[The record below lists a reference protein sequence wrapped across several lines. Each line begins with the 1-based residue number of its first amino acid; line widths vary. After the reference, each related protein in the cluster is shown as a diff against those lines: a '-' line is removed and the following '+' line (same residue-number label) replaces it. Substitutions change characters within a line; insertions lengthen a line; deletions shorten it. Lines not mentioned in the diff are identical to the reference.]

1 MWAARSTIAQIF
13 YQVIRDSINGTH
25 DLVNMVYVTYDSG
38 QTGLGIEAEGSMI
51 RWAEVPRFS
60 PEDVLLATSEA
71 LAIDRCLSERGLDNC
86 SLPLHRDTPV
96 SLHQQL
102 NMLRAASGIAG
113 DPLIAVRVGLGLHP
127 TSYGIAGLA
136 LLSSASLRHALQV
149 VVEYGALLCLKVR
162 VNLEVSRGEARLVLN
177 NCFALT
183 PGLLQLCSQL
193 EVAKLCTLLR
203 DLSGRV
209 SRIELASPPE
219 LRRQL
224 EILLGAPVLCGTDT
238 SCVSFDSALLDAP
251 LPQADATTHQ
261 RCLRSC
267 DELISS
273 LRRCHEI
280 RRRVRG
286 MVLSANGIV
295 PTLSQVASRLFVSTR
310 TLRRRLEDAQTS
322 YQEIVAETRRDM
334 AVRYL
339 TQTCLST
346 EAIAEILGYSDTANF
361 RQAFKRWTR
370 ESPQQYRRRA
380 RSPESA
386 EPPQEVRHLQ
396 RETNKGRGCTQGSV
410 ATLKGHALWRLSTC

>member
-1 MWAARSTIAQIF
+1 
-13 YQVIRDSINGTH
+13 
-25 DLVNMVYVTYDSG
+25 
-38 QTGLGIEAEGSMI
+38 MI

-60 PEDVLLATSEA
+60 PEDVLLATSEV
-71 LAIDRCLSERGLDNC
+71 LAIGRYLSERGLEEC
-86 SLPLHRDTPV
+86 MPLLHRDTPV
-96 SLHQQL
+96 SVHQQL
-102 NMLRAASGIAG
+102 SMLRAASGIAG

-149 VVEYGALLCLKVR
+149 VAEYGALLCLKVR
-162 VNLEVSRGEARLVLN
+162 VNLELSGGEARLVLD

-183 PGLLQLCSQL
+183 PGPLQLCSQL

-203 DLSGRV
+203 DLSGCRV

-224 EILLGAPVLCGTDT
+224 EVLLGAPVLCGTGT
-238 SCVSFDSALLDAP
+238 SYVSFDSALLDAP

-261 RCLRSC
+261 SCLRSC

-273 LRRCHEI
+273 LHRCHEI
-280 RRRVRG
+280 RRRVRE
-286 MVLSANGIV
+286 MVLSGSGTV

-322 YQEIVAETRRDM
+322 YQEIVADTRRDL

-339 TQTCLST
+339 IQTSLST
-346 EAIAEILGYSDTANF
+346 EAIGEILGYSETANF
-361 RQAFKRWTR
+361 RQAFKRWTG
-370 ESPQQYRRRA
+370 ESPQQYRRRV
-380 RSPESA
+380 RSTESA
-386 EPPQEVRHLQ
+386 GPPQAVRHLQ
-396 RETNKGRGCTQGSV
+396 RETNNGRGCTQGSA
-410 ATLKGHALWRLSTC
+410 ATLKEHALCQGWSA

>member
-1 MWAARSTIAQIF
+1 MIYGLRAARL
-13 YQVIRDSINGTH
+13 GT
-25 DLVNMVYVTYDSG
+25 
-38 QTGLGIEAEGSMI
+38 EAEGHMV
-51 RWAEVPRFS
+51 RWAEVSRFTA
-60 PEDVLLATSEA
+60 EDELMSASEA
-71 LAIDRCLSERGLDNC
+71 LAIGRYLSERGLTDGAPI
-86 SLPLHRDTPV
+86 LRRVGPV
-96 SLHQQL
+96 SVHEQL
-102 NMLRAASGIAG
+102 SMLRAAGGMAG

-127 TSYGIAGLA
+127 TTYGIAGLA

-149 VVEYGALLCLKVR
+149 AVEYGPLLCLKLG

-295 PTLSQVASRLFVSTR
+295 PTLSQVATRLFVSPP
-310 TLRRRLEDAQTS
+310 TLRPTLQHHHTS
-322 YQEIVAETRRDM
+322 YQEIVAETPPDLGRR
-334 AVRYL
+334 
-339 TQTCLST
+339 
-346 EAIAEILGYSDTANF
+346 
-361 RQAFKRWTR
+361 
-370 ESPQQYRRRA
+370 
-380 RSPESA
+380 
-386 EPPQEVRHLQ
+386 
-396 RETNKGRGCTQGSV
+396 
-410 ATLKGHALWRLSTC
+410 

>member
-1 MWAARSTIAQIF
+1 
-13 YQVIRDSINGTH
+13 
-25 DLVNMVYVTYDSG
+25 
-38 QTGLGIEAEGSMI
+38 MI

-71 LAIDRCLSERGLDNC
+71 LAIGRYLSERGLEDC
-86 SLPLHRDTPV
+86 TPPRLHRDTLV
-96 SLHQQL
+96 SVHRQL
-102 NMLRAASGIAG
+102 SMLRAASGIAD

-149 VVEYGALLCLKVR
+149 VAEYGALLCLKVR
-162 VNLEVSRGEARLVLN
+162 VNLELSGGEARLVLD

-183 PGLLQLCSQL
+183 PGLLQLCLQL

-203 DLSGRV
+203 DLSGCRV

-224 EILLGAPVLCGTDT
+224 EALLGAPVLCGTDT
-238 SCVSFDSALLDAP
+238 SYVSFDSAVLDAP
-251 LPQADATTHQ
+251 LPQADTTTHQ
-261 RCLRSC
+261 GCLRSC

-273 LRRCHEI
+273 LHRCHEI

-286 MVLSANGIV
+286 MVLSAGGTV

-322 YQEIVAETRRDM
+322 YQEIVADTRRDL

-339 TQTCLST
+339 IQTSLST
-346 EAIAEILGYSDTANF
+346 EAIAEILGYSETANF
-361 RQAFKRWTR
+361 RQAFKRWTG

-386 EPPQEVRHLQ
+386 GPPQAVRHLQ
-396 RETNKGRGCTQGSV
+396 REANNGRGCAQGST
-410 ATLKGHALWRLSTC
+410 ATLKEHALCQGWSA